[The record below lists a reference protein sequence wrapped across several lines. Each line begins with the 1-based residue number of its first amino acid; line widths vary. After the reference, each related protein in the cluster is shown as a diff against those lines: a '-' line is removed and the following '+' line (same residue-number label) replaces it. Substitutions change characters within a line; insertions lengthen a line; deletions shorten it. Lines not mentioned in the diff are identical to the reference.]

1 MVDTMTRGA
10 TKTKDFFPTLS
21 SSLAAPMEPVA
32 APTPTTVV
40 LMVTAQPRR
49 RVVVVAAAHVEV
61 RRRRGV
67 RGPGTVEVAR
77 E

>member
-1 MVDTMTRGA
+1 MTRGA

-21 SSLAAPMEPVA
+21 SSLAAPTEPMA
-32 APTPTTVV
+32 APTLTTVV
-40 LMVTAQPRR
+40 LMVMVQPRR

-61 RRRRGV
+61 RRRGV